1 MTFNKNYSGVLWKGD
16 TMKKLIGILS
26 VFCILITSSNICLAA
41 RDVYVCTNNAGED
54 IYVDVDSIKGW
65 SDEFQANVKIG
76 KKRYVIA
83 FVTQNGVTMCGGKGH
98 SPEIVTRGTPVYQ
111 LYQFCKSR
119 VKSVYE

>member
-1 MTFNKNYSGVLWKGD
+1 MTTFRGMTFNKNHSGVLWKGD
-16 TMKKLIGILS
+16 IMKKLIGILS

-76 KKRYVIA
+76 KKTLCHCVCYSKWCDHVR
-83 FVTQNGVTMCGGKGH
+83 
-98 SPEIVTRGTPVYQ
+98 R
-111 LYQFCKSR
+111 
-119 VKSVYE
+119 